1 MWWEL
6 SGWCSLC
13 ESSEPPA
20 IAVSW
25 RNVSDHGGM
34 LGHSLTATVGGQ
46 ISIRPG
52 ANLTVDCPVS
62 GRSRY
67 HTNQRSAYP
76 ISKTPASCFL
86 GLYLASTA
94 HNSMKKMVC
103 CIYKTMLLCYC
114 VWSLCMKQKRERTAG
129 SASRLTTTDK
139 AERRKGLLP
148 VQITNVLIKACRHR
162 FRSPQHQ

>member
-6 SGWCSLC
+6 SGWCSFC

-94 HNSMKKMVC
+94 HNSIQSIKRCCYVIVC
-103 CIYKTMLLCYC
+103 EVCA
-114 VWSLCMKQKRERTAG
+114 WSRNVNAQQAPPLVSPPQTKQKDAKVYF
-129 SASRLTTTDK
+129 L
-139 AERRKGLLP
+139 
-148 VQITNVLIKACRHR
+148 CR
-162 FRSPQHQ
+162 